1 MIPRGVK
8 VTNVKFTPMTD
19 PKSKQVA
26 LYARVSTKD
35 KGQDV
40 ENQLAQ
46 LREFCERQGYVIF
59 DEYVDDESGTK
70 GKRER
75 DGFNRLFEDA
85 GKRKFDVVLVWSL
98 DRFTREGISKTIFYL
113 QQLDGLGVNFKSYTE
128 QYLDTDNEL
137 IRHVVLGML
146 AYFAKLQ
153 REKISENTKSAL
165 ARKKAQG
172 VQLGQPSKF
181 ERYQADLLRM
191 MGEGIAKKEMARRTG
206 LSVPTVRKYLK
217 MIVGK

>member
-1 MIPRGVK
+1 MIH
-8 VTNVKFTPMTD
+8 
-19 PKSKQVA
+19 
-26 LYARVSTKD
+26 
-35 KGQDV
+35 
-40 ENQLAQ
+40 
-46 LREFCERQGYVIF
+46 
-59 DEYVDDESGTK
+59 DEYMDDESGTK

-85 GKRKFDVVLVWSL
+85 SKRKFDVVLVWSL
-98 DRFTREGISKTIFYL
+98 DRFTREGISKTIFFL
-113 QQLDGLGVNFKSYTE
+113 QQLDGLGVNFKSYTA

-172 VQLGQPSKF
+172 VRLGQPSKF
-181 ERYQADLLRM
+181 ERYRDELAQM
-191 MGEGIAKKEMARRTG
+191 VEEGRVHRG
-206 LSVPTVRKYLK
+206 D
-217 MIVGK
+217 

>member
-1 MIPRGVK
+1 
-8 VTNVKFTPMTD
+8 MTD

-46 LREFCERQGYVIF
+46 LREFCDRQGYEIHA
-59 DEYVDDESGTK
+59 EYMDDESGTK

-75 DGFNRLFEDA
+75 AGFAQLFEDA
-85 GKRKFDVVLVWSL
+85 GKRKFDMVLVWSL
-98 DRFTREGISKTIFYL
+98 DRFTREGISKTLFYL
-113 QQLDGLGVNFKSYTE
+113 QNLDELGVNFKSYTE

-153 REKISENTKSAL
+153 REIISRNTKAAL
-165 ARKKAQG
+165 VRKRAQG
-172 VQLGQPSKF
+172 VRLGQPSKF
-181 ERYQADLLRM
+181 DRHRDDLVQM
-191 MGEGIAKKEMARRTG
+191 TEEGIAKKEMARRTG
-206 LSVPTVRKYLK
+206 LSIQTIRKYVKLIK
-217 MIVGK
+217 QG

>member
-1 MIPRGVK
+1 
-8 VTNVKFTPMTD
+8 MTD
-19 PKSKQVA
+19 TKSKQVA

-46 LREFCERQGYVIF
+46 LREFCERQGWVIHN
-59 DEYVDDESGTK
+59 EYMDDESGTK
-70 GKRER
+70 GRRER
-75 DGFNRLFEDA
+75 AGFARLFEDA

-165 ARKKAQG
+165 ARKNAQG
-172 VQLGQPSKF
+172 VKLGQPSKF
-181 ERYQADLLRM
+181 ERHRDNLVRM
-191 MGEGIAKKEMARRTG
+191 MGKGVAKKEMARRTG
-206 LSVPTVRKYLK
+206 LSIQTVRKYLK
-217 MIVGK
+217 MLEV

>member
-1 MIPRGVK
+1 MKI
-8 VTNVKFTPMTD
+8 
-19 PKSKQVA
+19 KSKQVA

-46 LREFCERQGYVIF
+46 LREFCERQGYVIH
-59 DEYVDDESGTK
+59 DEYMDDESGTK

-75 DGFNRLFEDA
+75 SGFARLFEDA
-85 GKRKFDVVLVWSL
+85 SKRKFDVVLVWSL

-172 VQLGQPSKF
+172 VKLGQPSKF
-181 ERYQADLLRM
+181 DRYRADLVRM
-191 MGEGIAKKEMARRTG
+191 MGEGVAKKEMARRTG
-206 LSVPTVRKYLK
+206 LSVPTIRKYLK
-217 MIVGK
+217 LIETEEQASG

>member
-1 MIPRGVK
+1 
-8 VTNVKFTPMTD
+8 MTD
-19 PKSKQVA
+19 TKPKRVA

-85 GKRKFDVVLVWSL
+85 GKRKFDMVLVWSL

-181 ERYQADLLRM
+181 ERYQADLVRM
-191 MGEGIAKKEMARRTG
+191 MGEGVAKKEMARRTG

>member
-1 MIPRGVK
+1 
-8 VTNVKFTPMTD
+8 MTTTK
-19 PKSKQVA
+19 PKQVA

-46 LREFCERQGYVIF
+46 LREFCGRQGYEIY
-59 DEYVDDESGTK
+59 DEYMDDESGTK

-75 DGFNRLFEDA
+75 SGFARLFEDV

-172 VQLGQPSKF
+172 VRLGQPSKF
-181 ERYQADLLRM
+181 DRYRDDLVRM
-191 MGEGIAKKEMARRTG
+191 MGQGVAKKEMTRRTG
-206 LSVPTVRKYLK
+206 LSIQTVRKYLK
-217 MIVGK
+217 MIEQE

>member
-1 MIPRGVK
+1 
-8 VTNVKFTPMTD
+8 MTT
-19 PKSKQVA
+19 KSKQVA

-46 LREFCERQGYVIF
+46 LREFCERQGYVIH
-59 DEYVDDESGTK
+59 DEYIDDESGTK

-75 DGFNRLFEDA
+75 SGFARLFEDA
-85 GKRKFDVVLVWSL
+85 SKRKFDVVLVWSL
-98 DRFTREGISKTIFYL
+98 DRFTREGIQKTIFYL

-153 REKISENTKSAL
+153 REKISENTKAAL

-172 VQLGQPSKF
+172 VKLGQPSKF
-181 ERYQADLLRM
+181 DRYRDDLAQM
-191 MGEGIAKKEMARRTG
+191 AAAGIAKKEMARRTG
-206 LSVPTVRKYLK
+206 LSYPTVKKYLK
-217 MIVGK
+217 MIEGGK

>member
-1 MIPRGVK
+1 
-8 VTNVKFTPMTD
+8 MTSTK
-19 PKSKQVA
+19 PKQVA

-46 LREFCERQGYVIF
+46 LREFCERQGYVIH
-59 DEYVDDESGTK
+59 DEYMDDESGTK
-70 GKRER
+70 GRRER
-75 DGFNRLFEDA
+75 AGFARLFEDA
-85 GKRKFDVVLVWSL
+85 GQRKFDVVLVWSL

-165 ARKKAQG
+165 ARMKAQ
-172 VQLGQPSKF
+172 VVMLGQPSKF
-181 ERYQADLLRM
+181 ERYRDDLVQM
-191 MGEGIAKKEMARRTG
+191 MGQGVAKKEMARRTG
-206 LSVPTVRKYLK
+206 LSVQTVRKYLK
-217 MIVGK
+217 MIEQG

>member
-1 MIPRGVK
+1 MWPGD
-8 VTNVKFTPMTD
+8 N
-19 PKSKQVA
+19 
-26 LYARVSTKD
+26 
-35 KGQDV
+35 
-40 ENQLAQ
+40 
-46 LREFCERQGYVIF
+46 
-59 DEYVDDESGTK
+59 DEYIDDESGTK

-75 DGFNRLFEDA
+75 AGFARLFEDA

-146 AYFAKLQ
+146 TYFAKLQ

-172 VQLGQPSKF
+172 VKLGQPSKF
-181 ERYQADLLRM
+181 ERYRDDLVRM
-191 MGEGIAKKEMARRTG
+191 MGEGVAKKEMARRTG
-206 LSVPTVRKYLK
+206 LSVQTVRKYLK
-217 MIVGK
+217 MIE

>member
-1 MIPRGVK
+1 
-8 VTNVKFTPMTD
+8 MTD
-19 PKSKQVA
+19 TKSKQVA

-46 LREFCERQGYVIF
+46 LREFCERQGWFVYG
-59 DEYVDDESGTK
+59 EYMDDESGSK

-75 DGFNRLFEDA
+75 DGFNHLFEDA
-85 GKRKFDVVLVWSL
+85 SKRRFDVVLVWSL
-98 DRFTREGISKTIFYL
+98 DRFTREGIQKTIFYL

-172 VQLGQPSKF
+172 MKLGQPSKF
-181 ERYQADLLRM
+181 ERYRAELVKM
-191 MGEGIAKKEMARRTG
+191 MGDGVAKKEMARRTG
-206 LSVPTVRKYLK
+206 LSVATIRKYLK
-217 MIVGK
+217 MLEV

>member
-1 MIPRGVK
+1 
-8 VTNVKFTPMTD
+8 MTD

-46 LREFCERQGYVIF
+46 LREFCERQGYEIHG
-59 DEYVDDESGTK
+59 EYMDDESGTK

-75 DGFNRLFEDA
+75 SGFARLFEDA

-98 DRFTREGISKTIFYL
+98 DRFTREGISKTLFYL
-113 QQLDGLGVNFKSYTE
+113 QNLDELGVNFKSYTE

-153 REKISENTKSAL
+153 REIISRNTKAAL
-165 ARKKAQG
+165 VRKRAQG
-172 VQLGQPSKF
+172 VRLGQPSKF
-181 ERYQADLLRM
+181 DRHRADLVQM
-191 MGEGIAKKEMARRTG
+191 MEEGIAKKEMARRTG
-206 LSVPTVRKYLK
+206 LSIQTIRKYVRALEEQ
-217 MIVGK
+217 

>member
-1 MIPRGVK
+1 MADK
-8 VTNVKFTPMTD
+8 A
-19 PKSKQVA
+19 KQVA

-46 LREFCERQGYVIF
+46 LREFCERQGYVIH
-59 DEYVDDESGTK
+59 DEYMDDESGTK

-85 GKRKFDVVLVWSL
+85 SKRKFDVVLVWSL
-98 DRFTREGISKTIFYL
+98 DRFTREGIGKTIFYL

-172 VQLGQPSKF
+172 VKLGQPSKF
-181 ERYQADLLRM
+181 ERYRADLVRM
-191 MGEGIAKKEMARRTG
+191 IGER
-206 LSVPTVRKYLK
+206 SPRKRWSEERDLL
-217 MIVGK
+217 

>member
-1 MIPRGVK
+1 MM
-8 VTNVKFTPMTD
+8 VTK
-19 PKSKQVA
+19 PKKQVA

-46 LREFCERQGYVIF
+46 LREFCERQGYEIHG
-59 DEYVDDESGTK
+59 EYMDDESGAK
-70 GKRER
+70 GRRER
-75 DGFNRLFEDA
+75 AGFARLFEDA

-137 IRHVVLGML
+137 IRHVILGML

-172 VQLGQPSKF
+172 VKLGQPSKF
-181 ERYQADLLRM
+181 ERHRAKLVKM
-191 MGEGIAKKEMARRTG
+191 MGEGVAKKEMARRTG
-206 LSVPTVRKYLK
+206 LSVQTVRKYLK
-217 MIVGK
+217 MIEGK

>member
-1 MIPRGVK
+1 
-8 VTNVKFTPMTD
+8 MTD
-19 PKSKQVA
+19 AKPKQVA

-46 LREFCERQGYVIF
+46 LREFCGRQGYEIY
-59 DEYVDDESGTK
+59 DEYMDDESGTK

-75 DGFNRLFEDA
+75 SGFARLFEDA

-172 VQLGQPSKF
+172 MKLGQPSKF
-181 ERYQADLLRM
+181 ERYRADLVRM
-191 MGEGIAKKEMARRTG
+191 VKKGIAKKEMARRTG

-217 MIVGK
+217 MIEGK

>member
-1 MIPRGVK
+1 
-8 VTNVKFTPMTD
+8 MTAT
-19 PKSKQVA
+19 KSKRVA

-35 KGQDV
+35 KGQSV

-46 LREFCERQGYVIF
+46 LREFCERQGYVIH
-59 DEYVDDESGTK
+59 DEYMDDESGTK

-75 DGFNRLFEDA
+75 AGFARLFEDA

-98 DRFTREGISKTIFYL
+98 DRFTREGIQKTIFYL

-172 VQLGQPSKF
+172 VKLGQPSKF
-181 ERYQADLLRM
+181 DRYRADLVQL
-191 MGEGIAKKEMARRTG
+191 MGEGVAKKEMARRTG
-206 LSVPTVRKYLK
+206 LSIQTVRKYLK
-217 MIVGK
+217 MIEGK